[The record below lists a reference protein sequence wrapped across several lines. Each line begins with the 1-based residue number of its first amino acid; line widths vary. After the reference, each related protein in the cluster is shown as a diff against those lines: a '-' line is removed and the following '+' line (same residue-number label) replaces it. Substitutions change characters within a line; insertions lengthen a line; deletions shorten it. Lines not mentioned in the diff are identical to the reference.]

1 MKHTDER
8 TNDSFIMLPTV
19 DFCFKELMKNPKVR
33 KGFIA
38 AVLGKEPDA
47 IRNTI
52 LLPTELRKETQNE
65 DGVIRWMR
73 FLGGKKREEFEHMA
87 ERDEYIQ
94 EAYNELK
101 KLSLDEQ
108 KRVEYE
114 LREKAVRDYNTQMKS
129 AEKRGIALGEKRGIE
144 LGEKRGIEKGRYL
157 AVLQIVGRKA
167 DRGASPEAIAEALE
181 MDLQEVIRL
190 VEEWKREKSK
200 LKDND

>member
-144 LGEKRGIEKGRYL
+144 KGRHL

-200 LKDND
+200 LKDNA